1 MDMTTI
7 KMRYTMESISKGR
20 LKATMLEVFREIEK
34 SGQPVIVT
42 DRGKPVLRV
51 EPYRQP
57 TDTGLAF
64 SDLKVVYHEDILLP
78 TDSEWSET

>member
-1 MDMTTI
+1 MNSGEHMQT
-7 KMRYTMESISKGR
+7 ISKGR

-34 SGQPVIVT
+34 TGQPVIVT

-57 TDTGLAF
+57 VDAGMVF
-64 SDLKVVYHEDILLP
+64 SDLTPVYHADILAP
-78 TDSEWSET
+78 TEEEWDET